1 MIIKYGEPWLL
12 WPDTVSYGI
21 NRGDIGEVFE
31 GKNDFTLSMRVKI
44 LTKGPGKRTLFAKL
58 PNYMGLDVEKD
69 NNNLLF
75 ICNFEKDGE
84 VKAEYLFINNELGWD
99 WNFITI
105 RYNKNFNYL
114 DILINDIV
122 VLEKKL
128 EQGQTISMGDNP
140 HMIYGSGNFPHN
152 GFNLNYCEYEIDHL
166 LISKNYLSYKVIES
180 VYRDKSIENLNV
192 IGLYDFE
199 EKTNYKVYDFTGN
212 CNFIHKIIKE

>member
-1 MIIKYGEPWLL
+1 M
-12 WPDTVSYGI
+12 
-21 NRGDIGEVFE
+21 N
-31 GKNDFTLSMRVKI
+31 
-44 LTKGPGKRTLFAKL
+44 
-58 PNYMGLDVEKD
+58 
-69 NNNLLF
+69 
-75 ICNFEKDGE
+75 
-84 VKAEYLFINNELGWD
+84 AEYLFINHELGWD

-128 EQGQTISMGDNP
+128 EHGQTISMGDNP

-199 EKTNYKVYDFTGN
+199 EKTNYKIYDFTGN